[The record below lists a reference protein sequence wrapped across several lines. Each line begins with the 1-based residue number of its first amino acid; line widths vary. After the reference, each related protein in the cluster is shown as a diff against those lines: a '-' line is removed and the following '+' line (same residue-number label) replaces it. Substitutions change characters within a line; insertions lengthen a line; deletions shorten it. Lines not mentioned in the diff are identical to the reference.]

1 VRIVLRSDL
10 EELVRASIVVAL
22 KLETV
27 NLGDIHRREVA
38 SWDSLKHVELIF
50 LMEDQ
55 FDIQFDEYE
64 MTEMNSLSKIVDIL
78 ESKIVA

>member
-1 VRIVLRSDL
+1 MRIVLRSDL